1 MSRIIVKKI
10 EGDRMLDSQPTP
22 MTEAMY
28 YVLLALNQPL
38 HGYAV
43 MDVVKQVSNDRV
55 LMGPGTLYGIIKRL
69 QKDRL
74 IVLEELDGRR
84 KVYQLSE
91 LGREALLKEYHR
103 LQQMV
108 EDGKLMF
115 GEGKS
120 SER

>member
-1 MSRIIVKKI
+1 
-10 EGDRMLDSQPTP
+10 